1 MKKSPMK
8 KISTT
13 VCVLLTLLLSPLT
26 LAASNAQITQISEN
40 VFAVF
45 LNHYH
50 SLVVI
55 GDKGVL
61 ITDPANPA
69 RAEALQTEIAKLT
82 DLPVTEVVLSHEHY
96 DHVGGTEV
104 FKEADIYAHQATRP
118 VFRIDTTGQAPASV
132 DQYVQDNT
140 TLKIGETQVDLLHF
154 GAADGVGM
162 LALHLPAEKVVFTA
176 DLYETN
182 QLTDQRW
189 LADSNFLG
197 SRKLLN
203 ALTEFEPEYA
213 ITTHSAEL
221 DPEQLQLAADFY
233 NDLYAAVEPPLSK
246 AMAEGFPAV
255 MALMATLPEQVKLDK
270 YKDFKNYDHL
280 PAHVERMIFS
290 IFHGG

>member
-1 MKKSPMK
+1 MKANPLKTNPLNKSPMK

-26 LAASNAQITQISEN
+26 MAASNAQITQISEN

-69 RAEALQTEIAKLT
+69 RAKALQTEIAKLT

-140 TLKIGETQVDLLHF
+140 TLKIGETQVDLLHAVF
-154 GAADGVGM
+154 FFIQAAKRR
-162 LALHLPAEKVVFTA
+162 L
-176 DLYETN
+176 
-182 QLTDQRW
+182 
-189 LADSNFLG
+189 
-197 SRKLLN
+197 
-203 ALTEFEPEYA
+203 
-213 ITTHSAEL
+213 
-221 DPEQLQLAADFY
+221 
-233 NDLYAAVEPPLSK
+233 
-246 AMAEGFPAV
+246 
-255 MALMATLPEQVKLDK
+255 
-270 YKDFKNYDHL
+270 
-280 PAHVERMIFS
+280 
-290 IFHGG
+290 